1 MGHGFLY
8 QSDAAGRIGAIFA
21 RSQNPHGR
29 REKVDFGGSSA
40 ARGSPESTSKFAILS
55 DSARYP
61 SGPRERSAKPP
72 FVGSNPTRASK
83 LLVSN
88 QWITAFVSFPESP
101 IWEHLGTTG
110 KRASS
115 DRKSTRLNSSH
126 SQISYAVFCLKK
138 KNTYYPGSG
147 QHIFQLRALQLARDH
162 N

>member
-40 ARGSPESTSKFAILS
+40 ARGSPKSTSKFAILS

-61 SGPRERSAKPP
+61 SGPRERSA
-72 FVGSNPTRASK
+72 NP
-83 LLVSN
+83 LLNPVATWFKRGFADLS
-88 QWITAFVSFPESP
+88 
-101 IWEHLGTTG
+101 LGPL
-110 KRASS
+110 

-126 SQISYAVFCLKK
+126 
-138 KNTYYPGSG
+138 
-147 QHIFQLRALQLARDH
+147 
-162 N
+162 

>member
-29 REKVDFGGSSA
+29 REKVGFGGSSA
-40 ARGSPESTSKFAILS
+40 ARGSPESSSKFAILS

-88 QWITAFVSFPESP
+88 QWITAFVSFP
-101 IWEHLGTTG
+101 GT
-110 KRASS
+110 
-115 DRKSTRLNSSH
+115 
-126 SQISYAVFCLKK
+126 AVVVQEP
-138 KNTYYPGSG
+138 TPS
-147 QHIFQLRALQLARDH
+147 LARRLFRRVLSLALGAESASRVLPLQVAERSGTAPH
-162 N
+162 RPGEIRRELPFIY

>member
-88 QWITAFVSFPESP
+88 QWITTFFLSRYPQ
-101 IWEHLGTTG
+101 LG
-110 KRASS
+110 
-115 DRKSTRLNSSH
+115 N
-126 SQISYAVFCLKK
+126 I
-138 KNTYYPGSG
+138 
-147 QHIFQLRALQLARDH
+147 
-162 N
+162 